1 MTTFISSLL
10 VGLVVNLI
18 LAAGAYWKKKVS
30 PSGAA
35 TGTVLGTVIF
45 LGGGFYFWFHLGLF
59 FLSSTLIGRL
69 TSPAKR
75 LAAEQ
80 HTKDDRRDGL
90 QVVSNVGPGAF
101 AALLYLFIPT
111 PAVLVAFSA
120 SFAAAN
126 ADTWAGEIGM
136 LSSSPPV
143 SIITGKTLEFG
154 TSGGVSRLGFFASF
168 AGSALIGGLF
178 WLGLG
183 ISRGF
188 SLVSLLWAVL
198 VTTAGFLGSVMDSV
212 LGATVQ
218 AGYVSAITGRHTEH
232 PASGGR
238 TNVLVKGVAAIDNDL
253 VNFLSVT
260 VAAVLAAALAG
271 GIAALTGV

>member
-1 MTTFISSLL
+1 MNPLTSSLL
-10 VGLVVNLI
+10 ISRLFVGLIVNLL

-30 PSGAA
+30 PSGAV
-35 TGTVLGTVIF
+35 TGMVLGTVIF
-45 LGGGFYFWFHLGLF
+45 LGGGFYFWLHLGLF

-69 TSPAKR
+69 TSPAKQS
-75 LAAEQ
+75 ATQQ

-90 QVVSNVGPGAF
+90 QVLSNVGPGAL
-101 AALLYLFIPT
+101 AALVYLFVPA

-136 LSSSPPV
+136 LSSAPPV
-143 SIITGKTLEFG
+143 SIITGKALESG
-154 TSGGVSRLGFFASF
+154 TSGGVSRLGFLASF

-178 WLGLG
+178 WLGLVIG
-183 ISRGF
+183 RGF
-188 SLVSLLWAVL
+188 SPISLLWAAIIAA
-198 VTTAGFLGSVMDSV
+198 AGFLGSVVDSM

-218 AGYVSAITGRHTEH
+218 AGYMSAVTGRHTEH

-238 TNVLVKGVAAIDNDL
+238 TNVLVKGVAVIDNDL
-253 VNFLSVT
+253 VNLLSVI
-260 VAAVLAAALAG
+260 AAAILAG
-271 GIAALTGV
+271 GAATLT